1 MATEIVHPDGRVE
14 LSDDAAIS
22 QSPLFNHDLAP
33 VGIAGRTWSTYNYA
47 ALWVSMAHCIPT
59 YMLASGL
66 MDKGMSWS
74 QALLTILL
82 GNLIVLAPILLNSH
96 PGTKY
101 GIPFPVFARASY
113 GVYGSNLPALLRALV
128 ACGWF
133 GIQAWIGGQAV
144 HTFLRVLLPSW
155 PLLLGPGFAG
165 HTTTEWVSFL
175 LFWGLNIFV
184 VYRGMELLR
193 RVENWAAPFVLVMTG
208 ALVWWAISA
217 AHGLGPIL
225 AQPGRLHGPEFWTAF
240 FPGLTAMVG
249 YWATLS
255 LNMPDFTRFGR
266 SQREQAFG
274 QIVALPTTMT
284 LFAGMGVV
292 ITSATAIIYG
302 QAIWEP
308 VALVGRFG
316 NPAVVALAMFTIV
329 VATLSVNIAAN
340 VVSPANDF
348 SNAFPKLIG
357 FRTGGL
363 LTGLIGLAMQPWRL
377 LESGARYI
385 GWLITLSGGM
395 GTVAGVLIADYWLV
409 RRRKLLLEDLYLPGG
424 AYAYTAGWNPR
435 AVAATALGCALA
447 WGGLIVPAL
456 SPLLDYGWFVGAF
469 GAALCY
475 LLLEKLAPSPA
486 AARGAT
492 LQT

>member
-1 MATEIVHPDGRVE
+1 MAIEIQHPDGRVE
-14 LSDDAAIS
+14 LSDDLNIAR
-22 QSPLFNHDLAP
+22 SPLYNHDLAP
-33 VGIAGRTWSTYNYA
+33 VRVAQRNWSTYNFA
-47 ALWVSMAHCIPT
+47 ALWISMAHCIPT

-74 QALLTILL
+74 QALWTIAL
-82 GNLIVLAPILLNSH
+82 GNLIVLVPILLNSH

-144 HTFLRVLLPSW
+144 HTFLRVLW
-155 PLLLGPGFAG
+155 PGWASSPVYGG
-165 HTTTEWVSFL
+165 HAATEWVSFL
-175 LFWGLNIFV
+175 IFWALNILI
-184 VYRGMELLR
+184 VYRGMNLLR
-193 RVENWAAPFVLVMTG
+193 HVENWAAPFVLVMTA
-208 ALVWWAISA
+208 ALVWWAIDR

-225 AQPGRLHGPEFWTAF
+225 AQPGKLHGPMFWAAF
-240 FPGLTAMVG
+240 WPALTAMVG

-255 LNMPDFTRFGR
+255 LNMPDFTRFGH
-266 SQREQAFG
+266 SQKEQAFG

-284 LFAGMGVV
+284 IFAGMGVV
-292 ITSATAIIYG
+292 ITSATAIIFG
-302 QAIWEP
+302 KAIWDP
-308 VALVGRFG
+308 VDLVGRFDSRALV
-316 NPAVVALAMFTIV
+316 AVAMFTIV

-348 SNAFPKLIG
+348 SNAFPRFIS

-363 LTGLIGLAMQPWRL
+363 LTGLIGIAMQPWRL
-377 LESGARYI
+377 LESGDRYI

-409 RRRKLLLEDLYLPGG
+409 RRKKLQLEDLYLQNGV
-424 AYAYTAGWNPR
+424 YTYRGGWNSR
-435 AVAATALGCALA
+435 AISATAIGCFLA
-447 WGGLIVPAL
+447 WGGLAIPAMA
-456 SPLLDYGWFVGAF
+456 PLVDYGWFVGAF
-469 GAALCY
+469 GAAVTY
-475 LLLEKLAPSPA
+475 LIAHRWFPAQRHIEILKPA
-486 AARGAT
+486 A
-492 LQT
+492 

>member
-1 MATEIVHPDGRVE
+1 MATEIQHPDGRVE
-14 LSDDAAIS
+14 LSDDLNIAR
-22 QSPLFNHDLAP
+22 SPLYNHDLAP
-33 VGIAGRTWSTYNYA
+33 VRVADRNWSTYNFA
-47 ALWVSMAHCIPT
+47 ALWISMAHCIPT

-74 QALLTILL
+74 QALFTIAL
-82 GNLIVLAPILLNSH
+82 GNLIVLVPILLNSH

-133 GIQAWIGGQAV
+133 GIQTWIGGQAV
-144 HTFLRVLLPSW
+144 HTLLRVLWPSW
-155 PLLLGPGFAG
+155 PTLLGPGFGG
-165 HTTTEWVSFL
+165 HSSTEWLSFL
-175 LFWGLNIFV
+175 VFWSLNLFII
-184 VYRGMELLR
+184 YRGMNLLR
-193 RVENWAAPFVLVMTG
+193 LVENWAAPFVLVMT
-208 ALVWWAISA
+208 AALLVWAIDR

-225 AQPGRLHGPEFWTAF
+225 AQPGKLSGPSFWSAF
-240 FPGLTAMVG
+240 WPALTAMVG

-255 LNMPDFTRFGR
+255 LNMPDFTRFGH

-284 LFAGMGVV
+284 VFAGMGVV

-302 QAIWEP
+302 KAIWDP
-308 VALVGRFG
+308 VDLVGHFQSRALV
-316 NPAVVALAMFTIV
+316 AAAMFTIV

-348 SNAFPKLIG
+348 SNAFPRFIS

-363 LTGLIGLAMQPWRL
+363 LTGLIGIAMQPWRL
-377 LESGARYI
+377 LESGDRYI

-409 RRRKLLLEDLYLPGG
+409 RRRKLQLEDLYLGRG
-424 AYAYTAGWNPR
+424 RYAYRGGWNTR
-435 AVAATALGCALA
+435 AVVATAIGCLLA
-447 WGGLIVPAL
+447 WGGLGVPAL
-456 SPLLDYGWFVGAF
+456 APLVDYGWFVGAF
-469 GAALCY
+469 GAAASY
-475 LLLEKLAPSPA
+475 LIANRWFAPKPHIEVLTA
-486 AARGAT
+486 
-492 LQT
+492 

>member
-1 MATEIVHPDGRVE
+1 
-14 LSDDAAIS
+14 
-22 QSPLFNHDLAP
+22 
-33 VGIAGRTWSTYNYA
+33 
-47 ALWVSMAHCIPT
+47 
-59 YMLASGL
+59 

-74 QALLTILL
+74 QALWTIAL

-144 HTFLRVLLPSW
+144 YTFIRVLYPGW
-155 PLLLGPGFAG
+155 PTLFGSLGG
-165 HTTTEWVSFL
+165 HATTEWISFL
-175 LFWGLNIFV
+175 LFWSLNILI
-184 VYRGMELLR
+184 VYKGMNLLR
-193 RVENWAAPFVLVMTG
+193 HVENWAAPFVLIMTA
-208 ALVWWAISA
+208 ALLWWAIDR

-225 AQPGRLHGPEFWTAF
+225 SQPGKLQGGAFWAAF
-240 FPGLTAMVG
+240 WPALTAMVG

-255 LNMPDFTRFGR
+255 LNMPDFTRFGH
-266 SQREQAFG
+266 SQKEQAFG

-284 LFAGMGVV
+284 VFAGMGVV

-302 QAIWEP
+302 KAIWDP
-308 VALVGRFG
+308 VDLVGHFESRALV
-316 NPAVVALAMFTIV
+316 AVAMFTIV

-348 SNAFPKLIG
+348 SNAFPRWIS

-363 LTGLIGLAMQPWRL
+363 ITGLIGIAMQPWRL
-377 LESGARYI
+377 LESGDRYI

-409 RRRKLLLEDLYLPGG
+409 RRKKLQLEDLYLAKGV
-424 AYAYTAGWNPR
+424 YTYRGGWNSR
-435 AVAATALGCALA
+435 AISATAIGCFLA
-447 WGGLIVPAL
+447 WGGLAIPSLA
-456 SPLLDYGWFVGAF
+456 PLVDYGWFVGAF
-469 GAALCY
+469 SAAITY
-475 LLLEKLAPSPA
+475 LVASKWFAPRQHIEVAP
-486 AARGAT
+486 G
-492 LQT
+492 